1 MKNSYG
7 IYNSE
12 AECIEAKIHTI
23 RDIIEYLKNGPV
35 SISNYTK
42 APNRKVFQSIFNSAT
57 QSVAGI
63 DKHDLEDLIAIY
75 CINFEANQAGALLPL
90 LDYYNAVNNNNAL
103 WAPTS
108 EPIIMYFRWLFPKLA
123 SYKTF
128 INSSD
133 DLINSFIRTITDIA
147 SEKDP
152 KFGVVT
158 QALSSFLKNEATNP
172 AGCIREL
179 ILGKLHN
186 FTGDNPSMGI
196 DLNILADFFDEF
208 RNSFE
213 YSILPIV
220 DGTSYSPTILSLL
233 TKTVLEKD
241 WADTVNKFGEVNNAE
256 EVLSIIYALCLVFYE
271 YAESL
276 PTKNVSTAMM
286 ATHENTF
293 INTELAMCVVDYMGK
308 HAHRQLESM
317 AYVIFDYVN
326 KYRKIPREG
335 NIDIFVEAILSDYT
349 NFITKDIGHEYD
361 ELCASENVPYSNLGK
376 AIEELDTINNE
387 IDHISTSVAA
397 EPHVRTIINGI
408 GKPTIIPATEASK
421 YEKEGKGSASK
432 AAMVQTG
439 EKARRNLADTA
450 NDVKNGVYIPYKKYK
465 NAAGTIDNQLA
476 KITKGLKDAVLNT
489 NSSKF
494 REEVIAGK
502 TYSPLKILA
511 KVIGGYAVFCTSKV
525 LFIVGLIGRYYLG
538 KKCKAR
544 ERRKAI
550 VELEGEI
557 KILDEKI
564 ADAAAAGDNKAKY
577 ELMRTRNAIN
587 STRDSIIS
595 AVNRN
600 PDKNLESTKRALF
613 NVEVNTNG
621 KK

>member
-35 SISNYTK
+35 SISNYAK
-42 APNRKVFQSIFNSAT
+42 ASNRKVFQSIFNSAT

-63 DKHDLEDLIAIY
+63 DKHDLEDLVAIY
-75 CINFEANQAGALLPL
+75 RTNFEANQSGALLPL

-123 SYKTF
+123 SYKTLS
-128 INSSD
+128 NSSD
-133 DLINSFIRTITDIA
+133 DLINSFIRTVTDIA
-147 SEKDP
+147 SERDP
-152 KFGVVT
+152 KFGEIA

-172 AGCIREL
+172 SGCIRDFLKGDMTKFPGNSYARVPGGILTEFLQEFRKGFDWL
-179 ILGKLHN
+179 ILP
-186 FTGDNPSMGI
+186 T
-196 DLNILADFFDEF
+196 
-208 RNSFE
+208 
-213 YSILPIV
+213 V
-220 DGTSYSPTILSLL
+220 DGVSYSPIILSLL

-241 WADTVNKFGEVNNAE
+241 WVDAVNKFGEVKNAE
-256 EVLSIIYALCLVFYE
+256 EIMSLIYAACLTFYD

-276 PTKNVSTAMM
+276 PNKTVTVSDSKYGDLHYT
-286 ATHENTF
+286 
-293 INTELAMCVVDYMGK
+293 NTELAMCVVDYMGK
-308 HAHRQLESM
+308 CAHRQLESM
-317 AYVIFDYVN
+317 AFVIFDYVN

-335 NIDIFVEAILSDYT
+335 NNIIFPEAILSAYA
-349 NFITKDIGHEYD
+349 NFITSDIGREYGT
-361 ELCASENVPYSNLGK
+361 LCESENVPYSNLGK

-387 IDHISTSVAA
+387 IDHVSASVVV

-421 YEKEGKGSASK
+421 YEKEGKGSTSK

-439 EKARRNLADTA
+439 EKARRGLAETA
-450 NDVKNGVYIPYKKYK
+450 NTVKNGVYIPYKKFK

-525 LFIVGLIGRYYLG
+525 LFIVGLVGRYYLG